1 MLFVVVGSF
10 ETPALGLVL
19 LFIAQDLAQWA
30 LDWGNVAYE
39 AHLTGYT
46 TGALASGALLGAG
59 LLGRERWD
67 LLALLSH
74 WRRRSEFRSMTSRG
88 YHPWEHAP
96 RGGPTPPPEAV
107 TAGRTQAG
115 GQADAT
121 QPELMR
127 LRLTVSEA
135 LRRHDLPAAAAA
147 YAQVIELDP
156 DQAWSASQQRD
167 LANQL
172 MSERR
177 HEQAAR
183 AYELL
188 LHQHPRA
195 PGAEEVQLVLGLLYT
210 RYLQRLQRAREL
222 LQATRPQLVGADRE
236 LAEQLLAEVEA
247 KGAAIGA

>member
-1 MLFVVVGSF
+1 
-10 ETPALGLVL
+10 
-19 LFIAQDLAQWA
+19 
-30 LDWGNVAYE
+30 
-39 AHLTGYT
+39 
-46 TGALASGALLGAG
+46 
-59 LLGRERWD
+59 
-67 LLALLSH
+67 
-74 WRRRSEFRSMTSRG
+74 
-88 YHPWEHAP
+88 
-96 RGGPTPPPEAV
+96 
-107 TAGRTQAG
+107 
-115 GQADAT
+115 
-121 QPELMR
+121 
-127 LRLTVSEA
+127 
-135 LRRHDLPAAAAA
+135 
-147 YAQVIELDP
+147 
-156 DQAWSASQQRD
+156 
-167 LANQL
+167 